1 MDGGARTFL
10 SYRSCYTTQGDHLK
24 WRSSFLN
31 GLTNAHTK
39 GHYRKV
45 LYMKLEGGGSLL
57 RTTLAQPSS
66 FFHCIAQCGLGRKTT
81 VAKVIDWGE
90 SIMFDHKNIWPR
102 LAGLRTTITSTRVGR
117 HKPRQ
122 YLHAELKA
130 EASEYK
136 HQLAKYPKRALV
148 NSSPL

>member
-45 LYMKLEGGGSLL
+45 LYMKLGGGGASSEPHWPSRHPFSTALHSAGWEEKLL
-57 RTTLAQPSS
+57 L
-66 FFHCIAQCGLGRKTT
+66 
-81 VAKVIDWGE
+81 
-90 SIMFDHKNIWPR
+90 PR
-102 LAGLRTTITSTRVGR
+102 LLTGGS
-117 HKPRQ
+117 Q
-122 YLHAELKA
+122 
-130 EASEYK
+130 
-136 HQLAKYPKRALV
+136 
-148 NSSPL
+148 